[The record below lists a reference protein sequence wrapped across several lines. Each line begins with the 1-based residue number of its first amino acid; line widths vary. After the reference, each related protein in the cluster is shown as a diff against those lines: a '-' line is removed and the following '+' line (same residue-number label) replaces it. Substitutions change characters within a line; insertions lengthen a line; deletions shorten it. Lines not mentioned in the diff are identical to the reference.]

1 MALNKGEM
9 QPIFPEKKINLHRIL
24 PSNIQVPELPEGI
37 VILTITNCL
46 IKSISQGYNLIR
58 ERVEVDF
65 KDEGN
70 RSFKQI
76 FYLDNGI
83 VNFAKFI
90 DNILGEVSIEDFAPS
105 TLVGIKIKA
114 CIYHNYLSNGKGYA
128 NIATCEL
135 YEQN

>member
-1 MALNKGEM
+1 MALNKGEI
-9 QPIFPEKKINLHRIL
+9 QPIFPEKRINLHRIL
-24 PSNIQVPELPEGI
+24 TSNVQVPEFPEGI
-37 VILTITNCL
+37 AILTITSCL
-46 IKSISQGYNLIR
+46 IKPILQGYNLIR

-65 KDEGN
+65 KDEGD
-70 RSFKQI
+70 RSLKQI
-76 FYLDNGI
+76 FYLDTGI

-90 DNILGEVSIEDFAPS
+90 DNILGEVPMEEFSPNV
-105 TLVGIKIKA
+105 LVGITIKA